1 MSSAFEK
8 IGIKR
13 SPTEIILV
21 VAGGIALFAM
31 LLFGGELGLL
41 ALNGL
46 FGAAILVLVAYRLPS
61 VMVFLWMFSTQIMVE
76 MIVWDYDKYYEPS
89 LSIGGGIDM
98 LYGDPILFAIIAAM
112 AIKLFVGDQRA
123 KETLTKEISIWSIFM
138 LWMVFELVRSFAMFG
153 AVNALGE
160 FRTYFR
166 EILIIPYVVIFFRTR
181 KDQWKVFQVLLWS
194 MLFLILVGFFRG
206 GYVHRF
212 RFEAYAK
219 WLYQHGSLG
228 LLWGTLALYLM
239 HKFGYW
245 RRSNVLFLILIFSSL
260 GLTVI
265 ASHRSVWLAAF
276 ISIGMLIV
284 MGYFKFSNIVK
295 MGAVMF
301 IAALVINF
309 TYSEIDLVG
318 FVQERLVALTS
329 PTDDETANW
338 RFLVWQDALEQ
349 SKAFILEGKG
359 LGNYFTTRLPN
370 GAIVEVMLHNQY
382 IQLIY
387 QVGVIG
393 LVLYLAFL
401 FQMYR
406 RLRTTYKE
414 TRDPFYQMITLLNMV
429 IIVAVSAYYVA
440 YEYEPFTWLFVG
452 LGLAVTMSHREQ
464 KNFLYYPP
472 PMPQENYADYQQH
485 P

>member
-1 MSSAFEK
+1 MSSTFEK

-13 SPTEIILV
+13 SPLEILLV
-21 VAGGIALFAM
+21 VAGCVGLFAM

-46 FGAAILVLVAYRLPS
+46 FGAAILVLVAYRLPN
-61 VMVFLWMFSTQIMVE
+61 VMIFLWMFSTQIMVE

-89 LSIGGGIDM
+89 LSIGGGVDM

-123 KETLTKEISIWSIFM
+123 KDTLFKEMSIWSIFM
-138 LWMVFELVRSFAMFG
+138 LWMIFELVRSFAMFG
-153 AVNALGE
+153 VVNALGE

-166 EILIIPYVVIFFRTR
+166 EIVIIPYVVMFIRSR
-181 KDQWKVFQVLLWS
+181 KDQWKTFQVLLWS

-206 GYVHRF
+206 GYVHKF
-212 RFEAYAK
+212 RFAAYAK

-228 LLWGTLALYLM
+228 LLWGTLALYLT
-239 HKFGYW
+239 HKFGFW
-245 RRSNVLFLILIFSSL
+245 RRSNVLFLIIIFSSL

-276 ISIGMLIV
+276 IALGMLV
-284 MGYFKFSNIVK
+284 LMGYFKFSNIVK
-295 MGAVMF
+295 MGVVMF

-318 FVQERLVALTS
+318 FVQERLIALTD
-329 PTDDETANW
+329 PTEDETANW
-338 RFLVWQDALEQ
+338 RYLVWQDALEQ

-359 LGNYFTTRLPN
+359 LGNYFSTRLPN
-370 GAIVEVMLHNQY
+370 GAVVEVMLHNQY

-401 FQMYR
+401 IQMYR
-406 RLRTTYKE
+406 RLRTTYRE
-414 TRDPFYQMITLLNMV
+414 THDPFYQMITLLNMV

-452 LGLAVTMSHREQ
+452 LGLSVTMSHSEQ
-464 KNFLYYPP
+464 KNFLYYP
-472 PMPQENYADYQQH
+472 MSQEHNPDYQDYQQ
-485 P
+485 

>member
-1 MSSAFEK
+1 MSSTFEK

-13 SPTEIILV
+13 SPLEILLV
-21 VAGGIALFAM
+21 VAGCVGLFAM

-46 FGAAILVLVAYRLPS
+46 FGAAILVLVAYRLPN
-61 VMVFLWMFSTQIMVE
+61 VMIFLWMFSTQIMVE

-89 LSIGGGIDM
+89 LSIGGGVDM

-112 AIKLFVGDQRA
+112 AIKLFAGDQRA
-123 KETLTKEISIWSIFM
+123 KDTLFKEISIWSIFM
-138 LWMVFELVRSFAMFG
+138 LWMIFELVRSFAMFG
-153 AVNALGE
+153 VVNALGE

-166 EILIIPYVVIFFRTR
+166 EIIIIPYVIMFIRSR
-181 KDQWKVFQVLLWS
+181 KDQWKTFQVLLWS

-228 LLWGTLALYLM
+228 LVWGTLALYLT
-239 HKFGYW
+239 HKFGFW
-245 RRSNVLFLILIFSSL
+245 RRSNALFLIIIFSSL

-276 ISIGMLIV
+276 IALGMLV
-284 MGYFKFSNIVK
+284 LMGYFKFSNIVK
-295 MGAVMF
+295 MGAVLF

-318 FVQERLVALTS
+318 FVQERLIALTD
-329 PTDDETANW
+329 PTEDETANW
-338 RFLVWQDALEQ
+338 RYLVWQDALEQ

-359 LGNYFTTRLPN
+359 LGNYFSTRLPN
-370 GAIVEVMLHNQY
+370 GAVVEVMLHNQY

-401 FQMYR
+401 IQMYR
-406 RLRTTYKE
+406 RLRTTYRE
-414 TRDPFYQMITLLNMV
+414 THDPFYQMIALLNMV
-429 IIVAVSAYYVA
+429 IIVAVSAYYIA

-452 LGLAVTMSHREQ
+452 LGLSVTMSHSEQ
-464 KNFLYYPP
+464 KNFLYYP
-472 PMPQENYADYQQH
+472 MSQEHYQDYQQ
-485 P
+485 

>member
-1 MSSAFEK
+1 MSSTLEK

-13 SPTEIILV
+13 SPLELLLIAT
-21 VAGGIALFAM
+21 GGILLFAM

-46 FGAAILVLVAYRLPS
+46 FGAAILVLVAYRLPT
-61 VMVFLWMFSTQIMVE
+61 VMIFLWMFSTQIMVE

-89 LSIGGGIDM
+89 LTIGGGIDM
-98 LYGDPILFAIIAAM
+98 LYGDPILFGIVAAM
-112 AIKLFVGDQRA
+112 FIKLFTGDQRA
-123 KETLTKEISIWSIFM
+123 KDTLYKEISIWSFFM
-138 LWMVFELVRSFAMFG
+138 LWMIFELLRSFAMFG
-153 AVNALGE
+153 VVNALGE

-166 EILIIPYVVIFFRTR
+166 EIVIIPYVVIFFRTR
-181 KDQWKVFQVLLWS
+181 KDQWKAFQVLLWS

-212 RFEAYAK
+212 RFAAYAK

-228 LLWGTLALYLM
+228 LLWGTLALYLT
-239 HKFGYW
+239 HKFGFW
-245 RRSNVLFLILIFSSL
+245 RRSNALFLILIFSSL

-276 ISIGMLIV
+276 ISIAMLIV

-318 FVQERLVALTS
+318 FVQERLVALTD
-329 PTDDETANW
+329 PTEDETANW
-338 RFLVWQDALEQ
+338 RYLVWQDALEQ
-349 SKAFILEGKG
+349 SKAFIFEGKG
-359 LGNYFTTRLPN
+359 LGNYFSTRLPN

-393 LVLYLAFL
+393 LILYLGFL
-401 FQMYR
+401 IQMYI
-406 RLRTTYKE
+406 RLRNTYRE
-414 TRDPFYQMITLLNMV
+414 THDPFYRMIALLNMV

-452 LGLAVTMSHREQ
+452 LGLAVTMSHAEQ
-464 KNFLYYPP
+464 KNYLYNPNPQQNYSNYP
-472 PMPQENYADYQQH
+472 N
-485 P
+485 

>member
-1 MSSAFEK
+1 MSSTFEK

-13 SPTEIILV
+13 SPLEILV
-21 VAGGIALFAM
+21 VVAGCVGLFAM

-46 FGAAILVLVAYRLPS
+46 FGAAVLVLVAYRLPN
-61 VMVFLWMFSTQIMVE
+61 VMIFLWMFSTQIMVE

-89 LSIGGGIDM
+89 LSIGGGVDM
-98 LYGDPILFAIIAAM
+98 LYGDPILFAILAAM
-112 AIKLFVGDQRA
+112 MIKLFVGDQRA
-123 KETLTKEISIWSIFM
+123 KDTMFKEISIWSIFM
-138 LWMVFELVRSFAMFG
+138 LWMIFELVRSFAMFG
-153 AVNALGE
+153 VVNALGE

-166 EILIIPYVVIFFRTR
+166 EIIIIPYVIIFIRSR
-181 KDQWKVFQVLLWS
+181 KDQWKTFQVLLWS

-206 GYVHRF
+206 GYVHKF
-212 RFEAYAK
+212 RFAAYAK

-228 LLWGTLALYLM
+228 LLWGTLALYLT
-239 HKFGYW
+239 HKFGFW
-245 RRSNVLFLILIFSSL
+245 RRSNALFLIIIFSSL

-276 ISIGMLIV
+276 IALGMLV
-284 MGYFKFSNIVK
+284 LMGYFKFSNIVK
-295 MGAVMF
+295 MGAVLF

-318 FVQERLVALTS
+318 FVQERLIALTD
-329 PTDDETANW
+329 PTEDETANW
-338 RFLVWQDALEQ
+338 RYLVWQDALEQ

-359 LGNYFTTRLPN
+359 LGNYFSTRLPN
-370 GAIVEVMLHNQY
+370 GAVVEVMLHNQY

-401 FQMYR
+401 IQMYR
-406 RLRTTYKE
+406 RLRTTYRE
-414 TRDPFYQMITLLNMV
+414 THDPFYQMITLLNMV
-429 IIVAVSAYYVA
+429 IIVSVSAYYIA

-452 LGLAVTMSHREQ
+452 LGLSVTMSHREQ
-464 KNFLYYPP
+464 KNFLYYP
-472 PMPQENYADYQQH
+472 MSQDQYQDYQQ
-485 P
+485 

>member
-13 SPTEIILV
+13 NPLELLLIVGGGLV
-21 VAGGIALFAM
+21 LFG
-31 LLFGGELGLL
+31 LLAFGGELGLL

-46 FGAAILVLVAYRLPS
+46 FGAGILVLIAYRLPS
-61 VMVFLWMFSTQIMVE
+61 VMILLWMFSTQIMVE

-89 LSIGGGIDM
+89 LSIGGGVDM
-98 LYGDPILFAIIAAM
+98 LYGDPILFGIIAAM
-112 AIKLFVGDQRA
+112 MLKLFAGDQRA
-123 KETLTKEISIWSIFM
+123 KNALFKEVSIWSVFM
-138 LWMVFELVRSFAMFG
+138 LWMIFELVRSFAMFG

-166 EILIIPYVVIFFRTR
+166 EILIIPYVMIFFRTR
-181 KDQWKVFQVLLWS
+181 KEQWRAFQILLWS
-194 MLFLILVGFFRG
+194 MLFLIPIGFFRG
-206 GYVHRF
+206 GFVHNF

-228 LLWGTLALYLM
+228 LLWGTLALYLT
-239 HKFGYW
+239 HKFGFW
-245 RRSNVLFLILIFSSL
+245 KRGNILFAILIAASL

-276 ISIGMLIV
+276 ISVLMLV
-284 MGYFKFSNIVK
+284 FMGYFKMSNIIK
-295 MGAVMF
+295 MGGALF
-301 IAALVINF
+301 IAALIINF

-318 FVQERLVALTS
+318 FVQERLIALTD
-329 PTDDETANW
+329 PTEDETANW
-338 RFLVWQDALEQ
+338 RYLVWQDALEQ

-370 GAIVEVMLHNQY
+370 GAVVEVMLHNQY

-393 LVLYLAFL
+393 LLLYLGFL
-401 FQMYR
+401 FQMYS
-406 RLRTTYKE
+406 RLRKTYKE
-414 TRDPFYQMITLLNMV
+414 TGDPFYRMLTLLNMV

-452 LGLAVTMSHREQ
+452 LGLSATLSHYEQ
-464 KNFLYYPP
+464 KSYQYYYPP
-472 PMPQENYADYQQH
+472 PEQH
-485 P
+485 VQYPHR